1 MPTPTSALLD
11 LWSEYDT
18 LSSLPA
24 RQLTLDQRRSVDFF
38 LADTEVTAVVEPFVR
53 RWIDRV
59 HALDVFV
66 EQQGRMPRADPRRP
80 RPATEEQALVDAVA
94 YFRQSHAAGGY
105 VDFQTR
111 RLEAVPGFAWSPRDT
126 TWALRFAEHQAFW
139 ATNGFA
145 PRRRA
150 ADPFEV
156 TIGRW
161 VAHQRALNT
170 RGALRA
176 DRAARLRA
184 ARYRVL

>member
-1 MPTPTSALLD
+1 MPTPTSALVD
-11 LWSEYDT
+11 LWSEYET
-18 LSSLPA
+18 LSDLPT

-38 LADTEVTAVVEPFVR
+38 LADTDPTATVEPFVR

-66 EQQGRMPRADPRRP
+66 EQHRRMPRADPRRP

-94 YFRQSHAAGGY
+94 YFRQSHAAGTY
-105 VDFQTR
+105 VEYQTR
-111 RLEAVPGFAWSPRDT
+111 RLEAVPGFAWSPRDAM
-126 TWALRFAEHQAFW
+126 WALRFAQHQAFW
-139 ATNGFA
+139 ATRGFA

-150 ADPFEV
+150 ADPDEV
-156 TIGRW
+156 TVGRW
-161 VAHQRALNT
+161 VAHQRALNA
-170 RGALRA
+170 RGALRP